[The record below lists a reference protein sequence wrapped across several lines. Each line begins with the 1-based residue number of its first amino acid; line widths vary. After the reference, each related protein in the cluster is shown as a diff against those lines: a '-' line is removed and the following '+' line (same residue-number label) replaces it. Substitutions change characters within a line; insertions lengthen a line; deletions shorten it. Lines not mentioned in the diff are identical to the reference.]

1 MRMKSLLAS
10 VYALYCLFAGAAFAS
25 EVLVSDAWTRATAP
39 GQSVAGVY
47 FGIRSDTDAVL
58 TGAETAAAG
67 VTELHFMRME
77 DGVMRM
83 RSLPSVELPAGET
96 VQFKPGGLHVMLFE
110 LKQPLK
116 AGEELDLVLIVED
129 GAGHRSRVGVQ
140 AQVRN
145 LDGSKVHQH

>member
-1 MRMKSLLAS
+1 M
-10 VYALYCLFAGAAFAS
+10 
-25 EVLVSDAWTRATAP
+25 
-39 GQSVAGVY
+39 
-47 FGIRSDTDAVL
+47 L